1 MVNIRSLLG
10 AVPYIVSVS
19 AASIAARQGA
29 AATQVVNL
37 ASLENIAVRPNGQIL
52 VTNMNSP
59 NLYAV
64 DPAAK
69 SSSTAV
75 VVTGATGLS
84 GVREVTPDVFA
95 VIGGKSI
102 YKVDFT
108 GDAPAVTLVKAITEA
123 VNLNGLSS
131 FDDDS
136 VLVADAGKGNVY
148 RFSISTG
155 EYSVVLE
162 DPTMAPSGAIPFGID
177 GILHVNGTVWYT
189 NIFKNSF
196 HKVEVD
202 ETGKAKGA
210 VTTVWTNSMGDDLCV
225 GPNGKIYVATNS
237 PNTVLEVDPAST
249 SPKTVAQVRGSTAC
263 AFGRGES
270 DANTLYVT
278 GAQGVFSVNIAA

>member
-1 MVNIRSLLG
+1 MVSIRTILG

-75 VVTGATGLS
+75 VVTGASGLS
-84 GVREVTPDVFA
+84 GVRE
-95 VIGGKSI
+95 
-102 YKVDFT
+102 
-108 GDAPAVTLVKAITEA
+108 AIAEA
-123 VNLNGLSS
+123 SNLNGLAS

-148 RFSISTG
+148 RFSMSTG
-155 EYSVVLE
+155 DYSVVLE

-196 HKVEVD
+196 HKIDVD
-202 ETGKAKGA
+202 ETGKATGA
-210 VTTVWTNSMGDDLCV
+210 VTTLWSNLMGDDLCV
-225 GPNGKIYVATNS
+225 GPDGKIYVATNS
-237 PNTVLEVDPAST
+237 PNTVVSVDATAGAGASPA
-249 SPKTVAQVRGSTAC
+249 TVGQVRGSTAC

-270 DANTLYVT
+270 DANTVYVT
-278 GAQGVFSVNIAA
+278 GAQGVFSINIGA